1 MMPWKVTLT
10 LEAEKQL
17 NKLDKANRERVFAL
31 FKRLESMET
40 PTDLGKK
47 MVGDWA
53 GTMRFRT
60 GKIRVIC
67 TIFHEILIIEALVI
81 DKRSDAYD

>member
-1 MMPWKVTLT
+1 MPWKVTLT

-17 NKLDKANRERVFAL
+17 NKLDTANRERVLEL

-40 PTDLGKK
+40 PTDIGRK
-47 MVGDWA
+47 MGGTWA
-53 GTMRFRT
+53 GTTRFRA

-81 DKRSDAYD
+81 DKRSDVYD